1 MVGPL
6 QYEVL
11 SAKCLNITIENEIV
25 NIFVPSEANLT
36 AVSIKQT
43 TSAQTS
49 AKWLPKGKSLPCIS
63 PFVFIK
69 HAWQNTHA
77 IVKLPCRFFVRSVFS
92 YAMHSFL
99 FFHHA
104 PRVGGCNFFKL
115 LRDIMIFVGRKS
127 PEKRIIV
134 FGILRGIENSTIFID
149 FYCLRLSFLLYS
161 NQRRNLVT
169 QSVFVTQSLAWDCS
183 VEWLRQSQR
192 EPELLVCSSAV
203 KIFKW
208 KRETS
213 FFFQCFWKNICWM
226 GRRDFELWCDIQL
239 LQTDPH
245 TIS

>member
-1 MVGPL
+1 MFEHC
-6 QYEVL
+6 Y
-11 SAKCLNITIENEIV
+11 
-25 NIFVPSEANLT
+25 IFVPSEANLI

-49 AKWLPKGKSLPCIS
+49 AKWLPKGKSLPCIA

-69 HAWQNTHA
+69 HTWLKTGT
-77 IVKLPCRFFVRSVFS
+77 ICRALFL
-92 YAMHSFL
+92 ATASFL
-99 FFHHA
+99 TTCILSSLLVFHHT
-104 PRVGGCNFFKL
+104 PRGGGCNFYKL
-115 LRDIMIFVGRKS
+115 VGDIMIFVTRKS
-127 PEKRIIV
+127 PEQRIII
-134 FGILRGIENSTIFID
+134 FGILRGVENSTIFID

-161 NQRRNLVT
+161 NQMRNLVT

-192 EPELLVCSSAV
+192 GPELLVCSSAV
-203 KIFKW
+203 EIFKW

-213 FFFQCFWKNICWM
+213 VFFSV
-226 GRRDFELWCDIQL
+226 FERIFVEWEDGTLSFDVNIQL